1 MLKLDKTK
9 IKAYKM
15 LNNISIK
22 TKLISLSIILT
33 LSFILILIVELV
45 SINKIDKISNITNKI
60 ENMEIQLLE
69 LRKNEKDF
77 LARKDLKY
85 LDKFNEN
92 VSTIGKI
99 SSFLDSEFDS
109 FDLEKSELNNYRN
122 IIKEYANVF
131 TKIVNLQQK
140 IGLKEDNGLYGNLRD
155 SVHLVQK
162 FAKESNDNYLLAT
175 VYDLRKQEKDFM
187 LRLDEKYVES
197 FNKIIV
203 KLENDEK
210 YKDLNSL
217 ISSYKTNFL
226 NLVNS
231 EKEKG
236 FDENSGLMKE
246 MRDVV
251 HKSSKSQDIL
261 TSEINNKMKSLHKE
275 IEIFSYSIIIIIALF
290 IIISLLYM
298 SRLINKSLSSFQ
310 VGLGQFFAFLN
321 NETDNISLLDEK
333 NNDEFGNMS
342 KIINSNITKTQENIK
357 KDKDLIDDATRVA
370 NEIKE
375 GHLNSRISKES
386 NSNELNELKNVINL
400 MLENLNSS
408 INNILVVLKN
418 YSNYDYTKKV
428 DTKLIKGD
436 ILDLCENINIVGN
449 TITQMLVESKTIG
462 LGLQN
467 SAHILV
473 DNVKLLTQNANTTA
487 ASLEETA
494 ASLEEITAT
503 IVKNNQS
510 INEMSKYSEN
520 VIVALKTGENL
531 ATKTTLA
538 MDEINTQVVAI
549 NESITLIDQIAFQ
562 TNILSLNAAVEA
574 ATAGEAGKGF
584 AVVAAE
590 VRNLASRSAEV
601 AKEIKNLVENATS
614 KANSGKEIA
623 SNMINGYGTLNENIQ
638 NTVTLIN
645 SVSTAS
651 KEQQAGIQQIN
662 DSVNQL
668 DQQTQQIANI
678 SATTQQIAEDTN
690 NIATQIVK
698 NSNEKEFDGKNSIKL
713 ADNQKQAVY
722 QKTKEISK
730 IPTSNKK
737 IEIKENVNKKEDE
750 WESF

>member
-22 TKLISLSIILT
+22 IKLISLSIILT

-321 NETDNISLLDEK
+321 NETNNISLLDEK

-473 DNVKLLTQNANTTA
+473 DNVKILTQNANTTA

>member
-321 NETDNISLLDEK
+321 NETNNISLLDEK

-473 DNVKLLTQNANTTA
+473 DNVKILTQNANTTA

>member
-473 DNVKLLTQNANTTA
+473 DNVKILTQNANTTA